1 MTHLHCNLK
10 DKYGKYEVNH
20 LLNLPKCMMQGSLEN
35 ALELVTGS
43 EKGLQINEWLM
54 QQSVCGIMKRI
65 KEKERERTYFE
76 SAEMLVNEEK

>member
-1 MTHLHCNLK
+1 M
-10 DKYGKYEVNH
+10 
-20 LLNLPKCMMQGSLEN
+20 NLPKCMMKSSVED
-35 ALELVTGS
+35 ALELTTGS
-43 EKGLQINEWLM
+43 DKGLQINEWLM